1 MYVIV
6 DYLDKGLPCVNEVR
20 GLMEGGGVPRG
31 YGWIGARVTLAMFSM
46 FCVRW
51 SVVLVFYSRVVSVRQ
66 PVSSLRIIRVIYL
79 TTAIGAHALKCQFH
93 TQITAFAQLR

>member
-1 MYVIV
+1 MTV
-6 DYLDKGLPCVNEVR
+6 DYLDKDLPCISEMR
-20 GLMEGGGVPRG
+20 GSMEGEGVPRG

-79 TTAIGAHALKCQFH
+79 TTAIGAHALKYQFH
-93 TQITAFAQLR
+93 TQITALRS